1 MTHDTMRQIDE
12 DLTQERTHLSDLPE
26 QWLQTHRDLVTAVRR
41 LMHAAAT
48 TGADIEDLR
57 RSADLVAQASELVE
71 KELRPGVLLGEF
83 ASPATTATAHTRR
96 IGVHNPSW
104 IPLEISSDGTT
115 ASATVTADALAEGP
129 RDCLHGGL
137 GAWLMDCMLG
147 LLIESTGRTCVT
159 AQLDLTYLAPTPLHR
174 PLNLYATADSAS
186 GRKVWVNSWIECD
199 GTRTVEAKGLFIE
212 PRR

>member
-1 MTHDTMRQIDE
+1 MQQLDE
-12 DLTQERTHLSDLPE
+12 DLTRDRAHISDLPA
-26 QWLQTHRDLVTAVRR
+26 QWLQKHRDLVASVRR
-41 LMHAAAT
+41 LMYAAAT
-48 TGADIEDLR
+48 TGVGNEDLR

-71 KELRPGVLLGEF
+71 QELRPGVLLGEF
-83 ASPATTATAHTRR
+83 ASPETTAATRTR
-96 IGVHNPSW
+96 WIGRHNPSC

-147 LLIESTGRTCVT
+147 LLIESAGRTCVT
-159 AQLDLTYLAPTPLHR
+159 AQLELKYLAPTPLNR

-186 GRKVWVNSWIECD
+186 GRKVWVNSWIECE
-199 GTRTVEAKGLFIE
+199 GTRTVEARGLFIE